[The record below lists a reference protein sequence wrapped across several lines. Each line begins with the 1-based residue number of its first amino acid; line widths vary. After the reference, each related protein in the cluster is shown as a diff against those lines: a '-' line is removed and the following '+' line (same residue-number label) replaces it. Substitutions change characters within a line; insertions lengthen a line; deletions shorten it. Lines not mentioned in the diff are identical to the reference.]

1 MKDTENQTITTSNPT
16 ASSESTFKTDD
27 MNIASFIKA
36 KGGKIIHVG
45 LSSTEGFEKRYYFEF
60 DDAELCTK
68 LKYDYMNNIGGI
80 RDVFEAREMFVKE
93 VKSLGKGFQ

>member
-1 MKDTENQTITTSNPT
+1 MKQQQTTITTSSPT
-16 ASSESTFKTDD
+16 TPLENTFKTDD

-45 LSSTEGFEKRYYFEF
+45 LLNTEGFEKRYYFEF
-60 DDAELCTK
+60 EDGELCAEL
-68 LKYDYMNNIGGI
+68 KYSYMNGGEVSAK
-80 RDVFEAREMFVKE
+80 DFAEAREMFVKE

>member
-1 MKDTENQTITTSNPT
+1 MTEQIPTT
-16 ASSESTFKTDD
+16 FRTDD

-45 LSSTEGFEKRYYFEF
+45 LLDTTGFEKRYYFEF
-60 DDAELCTK
+60 DDSELCSE
-68 LKYDYMNNIGGI
+68 LKYSYMNGGEVSAK
-80 RDVFEAREMFVKE
+80 DFAEAREMFVKE